1 MAGHRRRSGQ
11 PDPRD
16 GAVRGIRRA
25 GPFLQSLMGLTA
37 PGDRQGRIRL
47 HTLSLT
53 RWVAVGGQLFTVLFV
68 HYSLG
73 IPLPIE
79 WLIPA
84 IALSALINLF
94 LMVTLRAA
102 TRLPERFALWL
113 FAYDILQLGY
123 LLALTGGL
131 RNPFAA
137 LVTVPLMLGAATLG
151 LGSTVLLSLLAV
163 ATLTFLAF
171 VPTPL
176 PWFEQGLALPGL
188 YVAAVWSA
196 LAMASILIAAYA
208 WRVAEETRR
217 MTDALGAAQMAL
229 AREQEMSALGALATA
244 AAHELGSPLATI
256 LITAREMLNELEE
269 DDPLRVETQIL
280 LDQTLR
286 CRTILASIGKR
297 RDHDEHAPFVR
308 APLSSVLREIAE
320 IYARPSVTLEVSS
333 MVAEGLSEPTLM
345 PMPEFR
351 HALGNLLNNGLEFA
365 KSRLQ
370 VHVEHDSR
378 EVRVVIRDD
387 GPGFAPEVLEWLGE
401 PYLSTRRDNGGLGL
415 GVFIATTL
423 LARTGAA
430 LHVENA
436 SDGAVVTIRW
446 PNESWRRSFGE
457 NME

>member
-1 MAGHRRRSGQ
+1 MAKTGRATALAE
-11 PDPRD
+11 PRD
-16 GAVRGIRRA
+16 GMLRRV
-25 GPFLQSLMGLTA
+25 GLFA
-37 PGDRQGRIRL
+37 QHLLGLGDPPDVQGRIRL

-53 RWVAVGGQLFTVLFV
+53 RWVAVVGQLFTVLFV

-84 IALSALINLF
+84 IMVSALINVA

-102 TRLPERFALWL
+102 TRLPERSALWL
-113 FAYDILQLGY
+113 FAYDIVQLGY

-131 RNPFAA
+131 RNPFAT
-137 LVTVPLMLGAATLG
+137 LLTVPLMLGAATLG
-151 LGSTVLLSLLAV
+151 LGSTILLSLLAV
-163 ATLTFLAF
+163 ATVTILALA
-171 VPTPL
+171 PSPL
-176 PWFEQGLALPGL
+176 PWFGVGLPLPGL
-188 YVAAVWSA
+188 YVVAVWTA
-196 LAMASILIAAYA
+196 LTMASILIATYA

-256 LITAREMLNELEE
+256 LITAKEMHNELED
-269 DDPLRVETQIL
+269 DDPLRAETQVL

-286 CRTILASIGKR
+286 CRTILAGIGRR

-320 IYARPSVTLEVSS
+320 IYARPSVALEVTT
-333 MVAEGLSEPTLM
+333 MVSDGLPEPTLVAT
-345 PMPEFR
+345 PEFR

-365 KSRLQ
+365 RSRLH
-370 VHVEHDSR
+370 VLVEHDHR

-401 PYLSTRRDNGGLGL
+401 PYLSTRRDDGGLGL

-423 LARTGAA
+423 LARTGAT

-436 SDGAVVTIRW
+436 SEGAMVKLRW
-446 PNESWRRSFGE
+446 SNEAWRRSFGE
-457 NME
+457 NMR

>member
-1 MAGHRRRSGQ
+1 MAKRERASALAGGEAGMARRTGMFVQGLLGLSDP
-11 PDPRD
+11 PDLR
-16 GAVRGIRRA
+16 
-25 GPFLQSLMGLTA
+25 
-37 PGDRQGRIRL
+37 GRIRL

-53 RWVAVGGQLFTVLFV
+53 RWVAVVGQLFTVLFV

-73 IPLPIE
+73 IALPVE
-79 WLIPA
+79 WLLPA
-84 IALSALINLF
+84 IALSALINLA

-102 TRLPERFALWL
+102 TRLPERAALWL

-131 RNPFAA
+131 RNPFAV
-137 LVTVPLMLGAATLG
+137 LVAVPLMLGAATLG

-163 ATLTFLAF
+163 ATVTFLAL
-171 VPTPL
+171 VPSPL
-176 PWFEQGLALPGL
+176 PWFGVGLPLPGL
-188 YVAAVWSA
+188 YVAAVWA
-196 LAMASILIAAYA
+196 GLTMASILIAAYA

-256 LITAREMLNELEE
+256 LITAKEMLNELED
-269 DDPLRVETQIL
+269 DDPLRAETQVL
-280 LDQTLR
+280 LEQTLR
-286 CRTILASIGKR
+286 CRTILAGIGR
-297 RDHDEHAPFVR
+297 HRDHAEHAPFVR
-308 APLSSVLREIAE
+308 APLSGILREIAE
-320 IYARPSVTLEVSS
+320 PYARPGIALEVTSRI
-333 MVAEGLSEPTLM
+333 AEGLSEPTLV
-345 PMPEFR
+345 PTPEFR

-365 KSRLQ
+365 ESRLQ
-370 VHVEHDSR
+370 VLIEHDYR
-378 EVRVVIRDD
+378 EVRVMIRDD

-401 PYLSTRRDNGGLGL
+401 PYLSTRRDDGGLGL

-436 SDGAVVTIRW
+436 RDGAVVTLRW
-446 PNESWRRSFGE
+446 PNEAWRRSFEGK
-457 NME
+457 MT